1 MVADAAETG
10 IETRTLLA
18 GSRKSARQT
27 APVTRQRGRTRK
39 AALMEAW
46 RRARTETVRASKS
59 PKAPSP
65 TGAADWW

>member
-10 IETRTLLA
+10 IVIRTLLA

-27 APVTRQRGRTRK
+27 APVTKQSGRTRK
-39 AALMEAW
+39 AALIEAW

-59 PKAPSP
+59 PKAPFP
-65 TGAADWW
+65 TDAADWR